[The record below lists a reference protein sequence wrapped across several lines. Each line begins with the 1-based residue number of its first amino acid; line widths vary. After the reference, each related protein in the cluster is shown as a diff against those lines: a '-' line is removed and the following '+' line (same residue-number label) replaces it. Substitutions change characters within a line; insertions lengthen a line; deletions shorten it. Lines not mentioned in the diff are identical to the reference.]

1 MSKYET
7 LRHFWLKDYNK
18 KFHNRLVRQ
27 APTNY
32 AEKILQEVSEQRA
45 LAFNPSGAEHYQM
58 RTKPIFSHLKL

>member
-1 MSKYET
+1 MLFSSIFSHYSFGE
-7 LRHFWLKDYNK
+7 HE

-45 LAFNPSGAEHYQM
+45 LAFNPSGTEHYQM